1 MSICESMEQTQSKFV
16 CEFCN
21 KSFVRESSI
30 LTHMCEPKRR
40 RLERSERGV
49 QLGFQAFVLFYR
61 TLKPTATKTFDDFAD
76 SPYYKAFVKFGR
88 YCVDIKAI
96 NPARFMEWLLKQNKK
111 IDRWC
116 SDQIYTEYLQYY
128 LLVEA
133 VDDALARA
141 VEYSIDWQERTG
153 HPAHDCLRYG
163 NANALCHAVI
173 TGRISP
179 WAIYNS
185 ESGQKFL
192 SNLDEGQLA
201 LIWPYIDSDKWQH
214 LFLGNPQDREYA
226 QDILKK
232 AGW

>member
-1 MSICESMEQTQSKFV
+1 MNICASMEQTQSKFV

-21 KSFVRESSI
+21 KAFVRESSI
-30 LTHMCEPKRR
+30 LTHMCEAKRR

-49 QLGFQAFVLFYR
+49 QLGFQAFALFYR
-61 TLKPTATKTFDDFAD
+61 TLQPNTVKTFDDFCD

-88 YCVDIKAI
+88 YCVEIRAI
-96 NPARFMEWLLKQNKK
+96 NPARFMEWLLKNNKK

-141 VEYSIDWQERTG
+141 VEYSIDWHEKTG

-163 NANALCHAVI
+163 NANALCYAI
-173 TGRISP
+173 TTGRVSP

-185 ESGQKFL
+185 QSGQEFL
-192 SNLDEGQLA
+192 TTLDSGQIA
-201 LIWPYIDSDKWQH
+201 LIWSYIDSDLWQQR
-214 LFLGNPQDREYA
+214 FREHPADQQYA
-226 QDILKK
+226 RDILTK

>member
-1 MSICESMEQTQSKFV
+1 MEQTQSKFV
-16 CEFCN
+16 CEFCK
-21 KSFVRESSI
+21 KSFARESSI

-40 RLERSERGV
+40 RLEKSERGV
-49 QLGFQAFVLFYR
+49 QLGFQAFVKFYEILH
-61 TLKPTATKTFDDFAD
+61 TGKKVKTFDDFCD

-88 YCVDIKAI
+88 YCVEIRAI
-96 NPARFMEWLLKQNKK
+96 NPARFMDWLLKQNKK

-141 VEYSIDWQERTG
+141 VEYSIDWHEKTG
-153 HPAHDCLRYG
+153 HPAHDWLRYG
-163 NANALCHAVI
+163 NANSLCYAI
-173 TGRISP
+173 TTGRVSP

-185 ESGQKFL
+185 ESGQQFL
-192 SNLDEGQLA
+192 ANLDAGQVA
-201 LIWPYIDSDKWQH
+201 MIWPYINSDQWQRRFADSAKDC
-214 LFLGNPQDREYA
+214 EYA

>member
-16 CEFCN
+16 CEFCK
-21 KSFVRESSI
+21 KSFARESTI
-30 LTHMCEPKRR
+30 LAHMCEPKRR
-40 RLERSERGV
+40 RLEKSERGV
-49 QLGFQAFVLFYR
+49 QLGFQAYLLFYK
-61 TLKPTATKTFDDFAD
+61 TLQPSATKSFDDFAD

-116 SDQIYTEYLQYY
+116 SDQIYTEYLLYY

-141 VEYSIDWQERTG
+141 IEYSIDWNEKTG

-163 NANALCHAVI
+163 NANALCYAI
-173 TGRISP
+173 TTGRVSP
-179 WAIYNS
+179 WVIYNS
-185 ESGQKFL
+185 DSGQQFL
-192 SNLDEGQLA
+192 SNLDQGQIG

-214 LFLGNPQDREYA
+214 RFAESPEDQQYA
-226 QDILKK
+226 RDILKK

>member
-1 MSICESMEQTQSKFV
+1 MEQTQSKFV

-30 LTHMCEPKRR
+30 LAHMCEPKRR

-49 QLGFQAFVLFYR
+49 QLGFQAFVLFYK
-61 TLKPTATKTFDDFAD
+61 TLQPSATKSFDDFCD

-96 NPARFMEWLLKQNKK
+96 NPARFMDWLLKQNKK

-141 VEYSIDWQERTG
+141 VEYSIDWHEKTG

-163 NANALCHAVI
+163 NANALCYAI
-173 TGRISP
+173 TTGRVSP

-192 SNLDEGQLA
+192 ANLDAGQVGM
-201 LIWPYIDSDKWQH
+201 IWPYINSDHWQRRFADSAKDC
-214 LFLGNPQDREYA
+214 EYA